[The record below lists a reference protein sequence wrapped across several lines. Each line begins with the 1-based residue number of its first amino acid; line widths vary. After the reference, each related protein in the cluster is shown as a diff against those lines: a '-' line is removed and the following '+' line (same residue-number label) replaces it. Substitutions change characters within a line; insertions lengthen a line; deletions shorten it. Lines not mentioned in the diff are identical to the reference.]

1 MVKKKEIVKE
11 IVKKEVPK
19 IRLRSRIHYWLC
31 DRLNVVSYD
40 EFDTLCDDIQRSLM
54 SLDRYGKAQNA
65 FNKLIAERLN
75 LVNKGKKYDFRGDV
89 Y

>member
-1 MVKKKEIVKE
+1 
-11 IVKKEVPK
+11 
-19 IRLRSRIHYWLC
+19 
-31 DRLNVVSYD
+31 
-40 EFDTLCDDIQRSLM
+40 M